1 MPASTNKRRRIS
13 EDGESSPLR
22 DASSPR
28 KPTTNVLPSFMTPTK
43 ASLAKSYPHLLTKS
57 PARNNRNI
65 SPVRQPPRRSIA
77 PEGGLTDVIQPT
89 QSNAPGR
96 SFLDI
101 ANDPEDRLLEKDVA
115 PTGMAMATRPNVT
128 AKEVHLSNEEEIERY
143 RTVLMRRVRM
153 LRAECDDLE
162 KQVDQARQATQA
174 MRDAQ
179 EKARSDMEATM

>member
-1 MPASTNKRRRIS
+1 
-13 EDGESSPLR
+13 
-22 DASSPR
+22 
-28 KPTTNVLPSFMTPTK
+28 
-43 ASLAKSYPHLLTKS
+43 
-57 PARNNRNI
+57 
-65 SPVRQPPRRSIA
+65 
-77 PEGGLTDVIQPT
+77 VIQLT

-115 PTGMAMATRPNVT
+115 PTGMAMATRSNVT

-143 RTVLMRRVRM
+143 RTVLMKRVRM

-162 KQVDQARQATQA
+162 KQVDQARQAKQA